1 MMMTRFFRGLA
12 FASLVSFSLG
22 IQAQVTVNLNYMKKG
37 PEIGNRMYGIF
48 FEEINHAGDGGLY
61 AELIHNRSFEDNADN
76 PDCWWTYGDAT
87 QAISTSTPLNNVNPR
102 SIRVTMNSADAG
114 IRNEGWWGI
123 KIVKG
128 EKYKLNFWTRS
139 GSEVYKGDIKAV
151 LQNQAGNDLGSVT
164 ITNEQLSPN
173 SQWKKVTAEIVAT
186 GNDGNGWFALL
197 GTEPGTIYYDM
208 VSLFPPTY
216 KDREN
221 GCRKDL
227 AEMLEALHPKFLR
240 FPGGCVVEGKG
251 TVAVPNRFEWK
262 KSRGP
267 IEQRPG
273 HFNANWFYP
282 VTDGLGM
289 MEYLQLAEDLG
300 AEPMFV
306 CNMGMGHDWE
316 DSNVQPYIQE
326 ALDAIEYCNGD
337 ENTYWGQM
345 RIKDGHPAPFNLR
358 LLEIGNENYWFGPY
372 SDRYRQFQKAISEAY
387 PYIEFI
393 GDGDGI
399 TWGLQ
404 WPVDFVDQH
413 YYMSPQWFI
422 NEYHRYDG
430 YARDTWKVYVG
441 EYAVTSDCGGFGN
454 LNAALGEAVFMCGME
469 NNSDVVKMASY
480 APIFVNEESSGW
492 HWHPDMI
499 RFHSADCYG
508 TPSYHIQQMMAE
520 NVGTRNIKW
529 TEENNTIGNAAHFAL
544 SSWGTS
550 VKYDNIVIKSL
561 GETIYENDFSDES
574 LSDWTDNGGTWRV
587 RNGELCQVSTSMNGA
602 LFTLSALPLGSN
614 YIIDLDATKVSG
626 AEGFLI
632 GFNVGDTQNYCW
644 WNLGGWGNTLSR
656 LEQSIGNYKNT
667 LGDGVDKAIQTGKTY
682 HLQVVVSG
690 TNVKCYIDG
699 QLVHNENFT
708 ALYNQKLFLA
718 ASTDEEKGLMYVK
731 VVNPS
736 STPQQ
741 TTFHLA
747 NAEWTGGDVVY
758 LTSSYGTDE
767 NTTENPRRIIPKT
780 NSLADSFGQ
789 PASSFSYDVP
799 AYSCCIFRLG
809 YNETQGSEEAD
820 SNMPA
825 PIISYGFSHWGYD
838 DSGTYPY
845 SIKGDAL
852 VSEMDDGNR
861 VFFSGEKGY
870 LDLTTKMAR
879 DICPLLTGDYS
890 VSVDVLVNDEADLT
904 RFCWAYGLTVGTSS
918 YMGLVNAPGNNNWY
932 YEIKRV
938 DKMNTLR
945 SETAIK
951 VGEWNNIVFSQ
962 RDGIGTIYVNGYD
975 MGSMNMDRQPS
986 EFTRV
991 TAANLAKSPFDNDD
1005 LMSSTYFDDFKI
1017 YNKPLSAGNAVYLY
1031 NLAKSKSMNVSVAD
1045 GIDRVGNSVPQKS
1058 DTYTISGQKVDDSYK
1073 GLIIKDHKKILRR

>member
-1 MMMTRFFRGLA
+1 
-12 FASLVSFSLG
+12 
-22 IQAQVTVNLNYMKKG
+22 
-37 PEIGNRMYGIF
+37 
-48 FEEINHAGDGGLY
+48 
-61 AELIHNRSFEDNADN
+61 
-76 PDCWWTYGDAT
+76 
-87 QAISTSTPLNNVNPR
+87 
-102 SIRVTMNSADAG
+102 
-114 IRNEGWWGI
+114 
-123 KIVKG
+123 
-128 EKYKLNFWTRS
+128 
-139 GSEVYKGDIKAV
+139 
-151 LQNQAGNDLGSVT
+151 
-164 ITNEQLSPN
+164 
-173 SQWKKVTAEIVAT
+173 
-186 GNDGNGWFALL
+186 
-197 GTEPGTIYYDM
+197 
-208 VSLFPPTY
+208 
-216 KDREN
+216 
-221 GCRKDL
+221 
-227 AEMLEALHPKFLR
+227 
-240 FPGGCVVEGKG
+240 
-251 TVAVPNRFEWK
+251 
-262 KSRGP
+262 
-267 IEQRPG
+267 
-273 HFNANWFYP
+273 
-282 VTDGLGM
+282 
-289 MEYLQLAEDLG
+289 
-300 AEPMFV
+300 
-306 CNMGMGHDWE
+306 
-316 DSNVQPYIQE
+316 
-326 ALDAIEYCNGD
+326 
-337 ENTYWGQM
+337 
-345 RIKDGHPAPFNLR
+345 
-358 LLEIGNENYWFGPY
+358 
-372 SDRYRQFQKAISEAY
+372 
-387 PYIEFI
+387 
-393 GDGDGI
+393 
-399 TWGLQ
+399 
-404 WPVDFVDQH
+404 
-413 YYMSPQWFI
+413 
-422 NEYHRYDG
+422 
-430 YARDTWKVYVG
+430 
-441 EYAVTSDCGGFGN
+441 
-454 LNAALGEAVFMCGME
+454 
-469 NNSDVVKMASY
+469 
-480 APIFVNEESSGW
+480 
-492 HWHPDMI
+492 
-499 RFHSADCYG
+499 
-508 TPSYHIQQMMAE
+508 
-520 NVGTRNIKW
+520 
-529 TEENNTIGNAAHFAL
+529 
-544 SSWGTS
+544 
-550 VKYDNIVIKSL
+550 
-561 GETIYENDFSDES
+561 
-574 LSDWTDNGGTWRV
+574 
-587 RNGELCQVSTSMNGA
+587 
-602 LFTLSALPLGSN
+602 
-614 YIIDLDATKVSG
+614 
-626 AEGFLI
+626 
-632 GFNVGDTQNYCW
+632 
-644 WNLGGWGNTLSR
+644 
-656 LEQSIGNYKNT
+656 
-667 LGDGVDKAIQTGKTY
+667 
-682 HLQVVVSG
+682 
-690 TNVKCYIDG
+690 YIDG

-767 NTTENPRRIIPKT
+767 NTTDNPRRIIPKT

-789 PASSFSYDVP
+789 QASSFSYNVP

-1045 GIDRVGNSVPQKS
+1045 GIDRVGNSAPQKS
-1058 DTYTISGQKVDDSYK
+1058 DTYTINGQKVDDSYK

>member
-1 MMMTRFFRGLA
+1 MRTKKTWSFAALLFFALTA
-12 FASLVSFSLG
+12 H
-22 IQAQVTVNLNYMKKG
+22 AQVTVNINYMKKG
-37 PEIGNRMYGIF
+37 PEIDSRMYGIF

-61 AELIHNRSFEDNADN
+61 AELIHNRSFEDNAGS
-76 PDCWWTYGDAT
+76 PEFWWTVGSAT
-87 QAISTSTPLNNVNPR
+87 QSLSTGTPLNEVNPR
-102 SIRVTMNSADAG
+102 CVKVVMNAKNSG

-128 EKYKLNFWTRS
+128 QTYKLNFWTRS
-139 GSEVYKGDIKAV
+139 GSEPYKGDIKAV
-151 LQNQAGNDLGSVT
+151 LQNSSGNDLGSVV
-164 ITNEQLSPN
+164 ISNEQLSPTN
-173 SQWKKVTAEIVAT
+173 EWKKVTAEITAT
-186 GNDGNGWFALL
+186 GDDGDGWFALL
-197 GTEPGTIYYDM
+197 GTETGTIYYDM

-240 FPGGCVVEGKG
+240 FPGGCVVEGRG

-273 HFNANWFYP
+273 HYNANWFYP

-300 AEPMFV
+300 AEPLFV
-306 CNMGMGHDWE
+306 VNMGMGHDWE
-316 DSNVQPYIQE
+316 DPNVQPYIQE

-337 ENTYWGQM
+337 ETTYWGQM

-413 YYMSPQWFI
+413 YYMSPSWFI

-441 EYAVTSDCGGFGN
+441 EYAVTSDCGGYGN

-529 TEENNTIGNAAHFAL
+529 TEQGNSVENPARIAL
-544 SSWGTS
+544 SSWSTS
-550 VKYDNIVIKSL
+550 VKYDNLVVKSR
-561 GETIYENDFSDES
+561 GETIYENDFSDAA
-574 LSDWTDNGGTWRV
+574 LDGWTDNGGSWRV
-587 RNGELCQVSTSMNGA
+587 RDGWLCQTSTSMNGA
-602 LFTLSALPLGSN
+602 LFTLDAVPLGNN
-614 YIIDLDATKVSG
+614 YTIDLDAVKVSG
-626 AEGFLI
+626 SEGFLI
-632 GFNVGDTQNYCW
+632 GFNVADNQNYCW
-644 WNLGGWGNTLSR
+644 WNIGGWGNTLCR
-656 LEQSIGNYKNT
+656 IEQVIGNYKKT
-667 LGDGVDKAIQTGKTY
+667 VGDGVEKKIETGKTY
-682 HLQVVVSG
+682 HIHIIVNG
-690 TNVKCYIDG
+690 ANVRCYIDG
-699 QLVHNENFT
+699 ELLHNETFT
-708 ALYNQKLFLA
+708 TLYSQKLFLA
-718 ASTDEEKGLMYVK
+718 TSTDDDAKTMFIK

-736 STPQQ
+736 NAVQP
-741 TTFHLA
+741 TTFNLA

-758 LTSSYGTDE
+758 LRSTYGTDE
-767 NTTENPRRIIPKT
+767 NTTDNPRRIIPRTAALT
-780 NSLADSFGQ
+780 NAFDNS
-789 PASSFSYDVP
+789 PAQFTYNIP
-799 AYSCCIFRLG
+799 AYSCCIFRLS
-809 YNETQGSEEAD
+809 YNENIDKEEDAD
-820 SNMPA
+820 LPA
-825 PIISYGFSHWGYD
+825 PLVSYGFSHWGYD

-845 SIKGDAL
+845 TLKGDAL

-861 VFFSGEKGY
+861 VFFSGADGY
-870 LDLTTKMAR
+870 LDLTNKMAR
-879 DICPLLTGDYS
+879 EVCPRLTGDYS
-890 VSVDVLVNDEADLT
+890 VSIDLLVNDADDLA
-904 RFCWAYGLTVGTSS
+904 RFCWAWGFSVGTSS
-918 YMGLVNAPGNNNWY
+918 YMGLVNAPGNTNWY
-932 YEIKRV
+932 YELKRV
-938 DKMNTLR
+938 GDASAVK
-945 SETAIK
+945 SETAVNI
-951 VGEWNNIVFSQ
+951 GEWNNIVFSQ
-962 RDGIGTIYVNGYD
+962 HDGIGTIYVNGFEMGMTD
-975 MGSMNMDRQPS
+975 MKRQPS
-986 EFTRV
+986 EFARV
-991 TAANLAKSPFDNDD
+991 TAANLAKSPFADDD
-1005 LMSSTYFDDFKI
+1005 LMSSTYFDDFMI
-1017 YNKPLSAGNAVYLY
+1017 FDKPLSKENAAYLSSQ
-1031 NLAKSKSMNVSVAD
+1031 AKRKSVNVSIAD
-1045 GIDRVGNSVPQKS
+1045 GIHGITSETS
-1058 DTYTISGQKVDDSYK
+1058 DGSPAYNLSGQQVTPAYK
-1073 GLIIKDHKKILRR
+1073 GLVISKRRKTLRK

>member
-1 MMMTRFFRGLA
+1 MKNLFTRVSTFMGLC
-12 FASLVSFSLG
+12 LVAG
-22 IQAQVTVNLNYMKKG
+22 AIQAQVTVNLNYMKKG
-37 PEIGNRMYGIF
+37 PEIGDRMYGIF

-76 PDCWWTYGDAT
+76 PDFWWTYGNAS
-87 QAISTSTPLNNVNPR
+87 QSISTSTPLNSVNPR
-102 SIRVTMNSADAG
+102 CIKVVMNAANSG
-114 IRNEGWWGI
+114 VRNEGWWGI

-128 EKYKLNFWTRS
+128 QKYKLNFWTRS
-139 GSEVYKGDIKAV
+139 GSEAYSGDIQAV
-151 LQNQAGNDLGSVT
+151 LQNHAGNDLGSVV
-164 ITNEQLSPN
+164 ITNEQLSAN
-173 SQWKKVTAEIVAT
+173 NQWKKVTAEITAT
-186 GNDGNGWFALL
+186 GNDGDGWFALL
-197 GTEPGTIYYDM
+197 GTQPGTIYYDM

-251 TVAVPNRFEWK
+251 TVEVPHRVEWK

-267 IEQRPG
+267 IEERPG
-273 HFNANWFYP
+273 HYNANWFYP

-289 MEYLQLAEDLG
+289 LEYLQLAEDLG
-300 AEPMFV
+300 AEPLFV
-306 CNMGMGHDWE
+306 VNMGMGHDWE
-316 DSNVQPYIQE
+316 DPNVQPYIQE

-345 RIKDGHPAPFNLR
+345 RIKDGHPEPFNLR

-372 SDRYRQFQKAISEAY
+372 NERYRLFQKAISEAY

-469 NNSDVVKMASY
+469 NNSDVVKMSSY

-529 TEENNTIGNAAHFAL
+529 SEQNNSVGDAARFAL
-544 SSWGTS
+544 SSWSTS
-550 VKYDNIVIKSL
+550 VKYDNLIVKSTT
-561 GETIYENDFSDES
+561 ETLYENDFTNES
-574 LSDWTDNGGTWRV
+574 LTDWTDNGGTWKIN
-587 RNGELCQVSTSMNGA
+587 NGQLCQTSTTMNGS
-602 LFTLSALPLGSN
+602 LFTLQNIPLGNN
-614 YIIDLDATKVSG
+614 YTIELDATKVAG

-632 GFNVGDTQNYCW
+632 GFNVADSQNYCW
-644 WNLGGWGNTLSR
+644 WNIGGWGNTRSQI
-656 LEQSIGNYKNT
+656 EQSIGNYKKSV
-667 LGDGVDKAIQTGKTY
+667 GDGVDKVLQIGKTY
-682 HLQVVVSG
+682 HLRIIVNG
-690 TNVKCYIDG
+690 TNVKCYIDNE
-699 QLVHNENFT
+699 LIHNVDIT
-708 ALYNQKLFLA
+708 PLYSQKLFLA
-718 ASTDEEKGLMYVK
+718 ASTDEDKGIMYVK

-741 TTFHLA
+741 TTFNLA
-747 NAEWTGGDVVY
+747 NAQWTGGDVVY
-758 LTSSYGTDE
+758 LTSAYGTDE
-767 NTTENPRRIIPKT
+767 NTTDNPRRIVPRTKDL
-780 NSLADSFGQ
+780 NDSFTK
-789 PASSFSYDVP
+789 PTDAFDYNIP

-809 YNETQGSEEAD
+809 YEEQVERDED
-820 SNMPA
+820 SNLPT
-825 PIISYGFSHWGYD
+825 PLISYDFSHYGYD

-845 SIKGDAL
+845 NLKGDSK
-852 VSEMDDGNR
+852 VSEMMDGNR
-861 VFFSGEKGY
+861 VFFSGQNGF

-879 DICPLLTGDYS
+879 AICTQLTGDYTI
-890 VSVDVLVNDEADLT
+890 SVDLMVNDANDLAN
-904 RFCWAYGLTVGTSS
+904 FCWAYGMTVATTS
-918 YMGLVNAPGNNNWY
+918 YLGLVNAPGNNWY
-932 YEIKRV
+932 YEIKKV
-938 DKMNTLR
+938 GDVNTVR
-945 SETAIK
+945 SETAINI
-951 VGEWNNIVFSQ
+951 GTWNNIVYTQ
-962 RDGIGTIYVNGYD
+962 HDGIGTIYVNGYE
-975 MGSMNMDRQPS
+975 MGTAQVLRQPS

-991 TAANLAKSPFDNDD
+991 SAANLAKSPFSDDD
-1005 LMSSTYFDDFKI
+1005 LMSNTYFDDFMIFDKAI
-1017 YNKPLSAGNAVYLY
+1017 SKANAVYLY
-1031 NLAKSKSMNVSVAD
+1031 NQASNKSVKAIL
-1045 GIDRVGNSVPQKS
+1045 IDDIHSIEDESEKTNN
-1058 DTYTISGQKVDDSYK
+1058 TYNINGQKVNDNYQ
-1073 GLIIKDHKKILRR
+1073 GIIINGNKKILRR